1 MVCETTSMLS
11 EGTIAITEVQR
22 WPVSTTVFGSQSEVS
37 ETQMPPSCSRVQ
49 ALGTHSIRG

>member
-11 EGTIAITEVQR
+11 EGTMAITEVQR
-22 WPVSTTVFGSQSEVS
+22 WPVSTIVFGSQSEVS